1 MNSQEIIVINKT
13 DLEELIQ
20 GAVKNAVQ
28 NAQKAKH
35 TDELMDVDQASK
47 FLHLAKQTLYGL
59 TSERLIPYLKRGKR
73 IYFKREEL
81 LNWVNQGKMKTRD
94 EIVTEGRNEFQS

>member
-1 MNSQEIIVINKT
+1 MTENNIIIINKT
-13 DLEELIQ
+13 ELEELIQ

-28 NAQKAKH
+28 NAQQAKP

-81 LNWVNQGKMKTRD
+81 LNWVNQGKIKTRD

>member
-1 MNSQEIIVINKT
+1 MTKEIIVMNKT

-20 GAVKNAVQ
+20 GVVKNAVN
-28 NAQKAKH
+28 NAQQAKL
-35 TDELMDVDQASK
+35 TDELMDVDQASE

-73 IYFKREEL
+73 IYFKKEDL
-81 LNWVNQGKMKTRD
+81 LNWVNQGKMKTQD
-94 EIVTEGRNEFQS
+94 EIVTEGRSEFQS

>member
-1 MNSQEIIVINKT
+1 MTENKIIIMNKT

-20 GAVKNAVQ
+20 GAVKSAVQ
-28 NAQKAKH
+28 NAQKAKP

-73 IYFKREEL
+73 IYFKKEEL
-81 LNWVNQGKMKTRD
+81 LNWVNQGKMKTRE
-94 EIVTEGRNEFQS
+94 EIVNEGRVR

>member
-1 MNSQEIIVINKT
+1 MTENNIIIINKT
-13 DLEELIQ
+13 ELEELIQ

-28 NAQKAKH
+28 NAQQAKP

-47 FLHLAKQTLYGL
+47 FLHLTKQTLYGL

-81 LNWVNQGKMKTRD
+81 LNWINQGKMKTRE
-94 EIVTEGRNEFQS
+94 EIVKEGRKK

>member
-1 MNSQEIIVINKT
+1 MYLKDIIVIDKT

-28 NAQKAKH
+28 NAQQAKP

-81 LNWVNQGKMKTRD
+81 LNWVNQGKIKTRD

>member
-1 MNSQEIIVINKT
+1 MTENNIIIINKT
-13 DLEELIQ
+13 ELEELIQ

-28 NAQKAKH
+28 NAQQAKP

-81 LNWVNQGKMKTRD
+81 LNWINQGKMKTRE
-94 EIVTEGRNEFQS
+94 EIVKEGRKK

>member
-1 MNSQEIIVINKT
+1 MTENNIIIINKT
-13 DLEELIQ
+13 ELEELIQ

-28 NAQKAKH
+28 NAQQAKP

-73 IYFKREEL
+73 IYFKKEEL
-81 LNWVNQGKMKTRD
+81 LNWVNQGKMKTRE
-94 EIVTEGRNEFQS
+94 EIVKEGRKK

>member
-1 MNSQEIIVINKT
+1 MKPNNIIIIDKI

-20 GAVKNAVQ
+20 KAVKNAVQ
-28 NAQKAKH
+28 NAQKAKP
-35 TDELMDVDQASK
+35 TDELMDVEQASR

-59 TSERLIPYLKRGKR
+59 TSERLIPFLKRGKR

-81 LNWVNQGKMKTRD
+81 LNWVNQGKMKTRE
-94 EIVTEGRNEFQS
+94 EIVKDGRNEFQS

>member
-1 MNSQEIIVINKT
+1 MTKEIIVMNKT

-20 GAVKNAVQ
+20 GVVKNAVKNAQ
-28 NAQKAKH
+28 QAKP
-35 TDELMDVDQASK
+35 TDELMDVDQASR

-59 TSERLIPYLKRGKR
+59 TSERLIPFLKRGKR

-81 LNWVNQGKMKTRD
+81 LEWVNQGKMKTRE
-94 EIVTEGRNEFQS
+94 EIVKEGRLR

>member
-1 MNSQEIIVINKT
+1 MYDQKIIIIDKT

-20 GAVKNAVQ
+20 GAVKNAVK
-28 NAQKAKH
+28 NAQKAKPA
-35 TDELMDVDQASK
+35 DELMDVDQASK

-59 TSERLIPYLKRGKR
+59 TSERLIPFLKRGKR

-81 LNWVNQGKMKTRD
+81 LEWVNQGKMRTRE
-94 EIVTEGRNEFQS
+94 EIVKEGTVR

>member
-1 MNSQEIIVINKT
+1 MKANNIIIIDKT

-20 GAVKNAVQ
+20 GAVKSAVQ
-28 NAQKAKH
+28 NAQKVKP
-35 TDELMDVDQASK
+35 TDELMDVDQASE

-81 LNWVNQGKMKTRD
+81 LDWVNQGKMKTRD
-94 EIVTEGRNEFQS
+94 EIVRTDRLR

>member
-1 MNSQEIIVINKT
+1 MNLKGIIVIDKT

-28 NAQKAKH
+28 NAQQAKP

-73 IYFKREEL
+73 IYFKKEEL
-81 LNWVNQGKMKTRD
+81 LNWVNQGKMKTQD
-94 EIVTEGRNEFQS
+94 EIVTEGRSEFQS

>member
-1 MNSQEIIVINKT
+1 MLKEKIIVLNKT
-13 DLEELIQ
+13 ELEELIQ
-20 GAVKNAVQ
+20 GAVNNAVQ
-28 NAQKAKH
+28 NAQKVKP

-73 IYFKREEL
+73 IYFKKEEL
-81 LNWVNQGKMKTRD
+81 LNWVNQGKMKTRE
-94 EIVTEGRNEFQS
+94 EIVNEGREK

>member
-1 MNSQEIIVINKT
+1 MHDQKIIIIDKT

-28 NAQKAKH
+28 NAQKAKP
-35 TDELMDVDQASK
+35 TDELMDVNQASK

-73 IYFKREEL
+73 IYFKKEEL
-81 LNWVNQGKMKTRD
+81 LNWVNQGKMKTRE
-94 EIVTEGRNEFQS
+94 EIVNEGRVR

>member
-1 MNSQEIIVINKT
+1 MNSQEIILINKI

-20 GAVKNAVQ
+20 GAVKNAVR
-28 NAQKAKH
+28 NAQKEKP

-47 FLHLAKQTLYGL
+47 FLHLTKQTLYGL

-81 LNWVNQGKMKTRD
+81 LNWINQGKMKTRE
-94 EIVTEGRNEFQS
+94 EIVKEGRKK

>member
-1 MNSQEIIVINKT
+1 MNSKEIILINKT

-20 GAVKNAVQ
+20 GAVKSAVQ
-28 NAQKAKH
+28 NAQKAKP

-73 IYFKREEL
+73 IYFKKEEL
-81 LNWVNQGKMKTRD
+81 LNWVNQGKMKTRE
-94 EIVTEGRNEFQS
+94 EIVKEGREK

>member
-1 MNSQEIIVINKT
+1 MNSQEIILINKT

-20 GAVKNAVQ
+20 GAVKNAVK
-28 NAQKAKH
+28 NAQKAKPA
-35 TDELMDVDQASK
+35 DELMDVDQASK

-59 TSERLIPYLKRGKR
+59 TSERLIPFLKRGKR

-81 LNWVNQGKMKTRD
+81 LEWVNQGKMRTRE
-94 EIVTEGRNEFQS
+94 EIVKEGTVR